1 MIQKNII
8 PINSFLLCS
17 VPGGSYYYDYSFC
30 QPWLSGPYH
39 VSATIRMRKV
49 GFPPLILLD
58 INTGG
63 VIDIDND
70 IVIVNN
76 NNLFCQGDQ
85 IWTAIL
91 VK

>member
-1 MIQKNII
+1 
-8 PINSFLLCS
+8 
-17 VPGGSYYYDYSFC
+17 
-30 QPWLSGPYH
+30 
-39 VSATIRMRKV
+39 MRKV